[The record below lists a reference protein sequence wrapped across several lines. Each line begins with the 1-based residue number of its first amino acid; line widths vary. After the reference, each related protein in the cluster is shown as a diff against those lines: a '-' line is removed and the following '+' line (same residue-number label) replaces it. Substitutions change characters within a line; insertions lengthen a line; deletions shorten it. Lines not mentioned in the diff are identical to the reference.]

1 MKVVRSEIFAP
12 HHSPS
17 THPDRKLNNQSGLSL
32 QSCAEV
38 SIKHPTAQ
46 LATVILGKVNRHI
59 HTSCALISLVVVLGG
74 CSNSPT
80 APTPVPTQQHH
91 AAAATTTTLTV
102 TPSPTTQT
110 TTSSAKVQE
119 PKSPATTP
127 PEEAPRQTAVKT
139 EPTQTGE
146 LPPESV
152 LQPAIAAPEWLQGHW
167 HGHAKAI
174 EISPDGT
181 AHFGETR
188 QIEHAVDLRLR
199 LIAAGGDKT
208 NGYAEFQVE
217 EEILNLHP
225 YHPNEYPVGL
235 YILFSVRDSALIDE
249 GGHVGNFCGRD
260 YVAGPDGP
268 ICGV

>member
-1 MKVVRSEIFAP
+1 MV
-12 HHSPS
+12 
-17 THPDRKLNNQSGLSL
+17 
-32 QSCAEV
+32 
-38 SIKHPTAQ
+38 
-46 LATVILGKVNRHI
+46 LA
-59 HTSCALISLVVVLGG
+59 G

-80 APTPVPTQQHH
+80 APTPVSTQEHH
-91 AAAATTTTLTV
+91 TAAATTTTLTI
-102 TPSPTTQT
+102 TPTTQT
-110 TTSSAKVQE
+110 STSSATVQE
-119 PKSPATTP
+119 PTRPATTP
-127 PEEAPRQTAVKT
+127 PEEAPEQAAVKT

-199 LIAAGGDKT
+199 LIAADGDKT
-208 NGYAEFQVE
+208 SGYAEFQVE

-249 GGHVGNFCGRD
+249 GGNVGNFCGRG

-268 ICGV
+268 ICGA

>member
-1 MKVVRSEIFAP
+1 MKVVRSEIFRP

-17 THPDRKLNNQSGLSL
+17 THPDRKLNNQLGLSL

-38 SIKHPTAQ
+38 SIKQPIAQ
-46 LATVILGKVNRHI
+46 LAAIILGRVNRHI
-59 HTSCALISLVVVLGG
+59 YTSGALFSVVMVLGG

-91 AAAATTTTLTV
+91 TAAATTTTLTV

-110 TTSSAKVQE
+110 TTSSATVQE
-119 PKSPATTP
+119 PTRPATTP
-127 PEEAPRQTAVKT
+127 PEEAPEQAAAKT
-139 EPTQTGE
+139 QPTQTGE

-152 LQPAIAAPEWLQGHW
+152 LQPAIAAPDWLQGHW
-167 HGHAKAI
+167 HGHAKTLD
-174 EISPDGT
+174 ISPDGT

-199 LIAAGGDKT
+199 LIAADGDKT

-249 GGHVGNFCGRD
+249 GGNVGNFCGRG

-268 ICGV
+268 ICGA